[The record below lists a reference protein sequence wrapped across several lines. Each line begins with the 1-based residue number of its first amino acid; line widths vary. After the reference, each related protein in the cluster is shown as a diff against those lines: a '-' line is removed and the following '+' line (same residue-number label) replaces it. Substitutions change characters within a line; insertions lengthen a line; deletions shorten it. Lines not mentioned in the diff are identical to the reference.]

1 MTMTVPEVARFSILG
16 HWTNGHAMDC
26 VFDFQVDVSGSA
38 EDRAD
43 VIATQAG
50 NLVSQWQSEMVP
62 NFADNYTVDG
72 VHWVDLDSEDGSTGD
87 VGVDPGEASSGGVV
101 NASIT
106 PNVSLLVK
114 KVITGSRGS
123 RSGRFYCPPTL
134 ESSIDE
140 NGVIDGAF
148 LTPFQTSCDNF
159 LEGTKVSIE
168 SLEVTRMVVVHLD
181 PRPTPPAPD
190 NRVGTFSVVSALQAQ
205 STVATQRRR
214 LRS

>member
-1 MTMTVPEVARFSILG
+1 MTMTVPEVARFTIIG

-26 VFDFQVDVSGSA
+26 VFDYQIDVSGGPS
-38 EDRAD
+38 ERAD

-50 NLVSQWQSEMVP
+50 NLVSKWQELMMP

-72 VHWVDLDSEDGSTGD
+72 VHFVDLDSEDGSTGD

-114 KVITGSRGS
+114 KVIIGSRGT

-134 ESSIDE
+134 ESTIDE

-148 LTPFQTSCDNF
+148 LTPFQANCDTF
-159 LEGTKVSIE
+159 LEETKVSIE
-168 SLEVTRMVVVHLD
+168 SLEVTRMVVVHLG
-181 PRPTPPAPD
+181 PRPVAPLPD
-190 NRVGTFSVVSALQAQ
+190 NRVGTFSVVSELVAL